1 MKITKALPMAALA
14 ALSLVLAGCGAS
26 ASPAVN
32 LSASGGIQVPDIP
45 AATEVGESEGE
56 VNIIAWAG
64 FVEDGST
71 NPAADWVTQ
80 FEKQTQCVVNRKV
93 GATSDEMVQ
102 LMRSGDYDLV
112 SASGDA
118 SLRLIA
124 GGDVAPI
131 NTPLIPNFGNIVEG
145 LKGQIYDTFNGKSYG
160 VPIGR
165 GANVLMYNTEHVS
178 EAPDSW
184 ADTWKADSEYS
195 GKVLAYDS
203 PIYIADAAVYLM
215 ATQPHLGITN
225 PYALDQKQLTA
236 AVELLKTQNDVV
248 GEYWNDALK
257 AVSSISSG
265 TAHLG
270 TGWQVI
276 VNLAQGDGGK
286 VESVLPKEGA
296 TGWSDTWMISAKS
309 KNPNCAYKWMDWA
322 SSAEINAKIAQNF
335 GMAPANALACEGS
348 EANAAHC
355 ETFHAT
361 DEAYYKNVWMWTTPV
376 EQCVDGRKDVTCTNY
391 QEWTKAWTEIKG

>member
-1 MKITKALPMAALA
+1 MKITKALPLA
-14 ALSLVLAGCGAS
+14 VLASLSLALTACGGS
-26 ASPAVN
+26 APTPA
-32 LSASGGIQVPDIP
+32 ASGGIEVPDIP
-45 AATEVGESEGE
+45 AATEVGEGEGE

-71 NPAADWVTQ
+71 NPEADWVSE
-80 FEKQTQCVVNRKV
+80 FEDQTGCVVNRKV

-102 LMRSGDYDLV
+102 LMRTGEYDLV

-131 NTPLIPNFGNIVEG
+131 NTDLIPNFGNIVDG
-145 LKGQIYDTFNGKSYG
+145 LKGQIYDTLNGKSYG

-165 GANVLMYNTEHVS
+165 GANVLMYNTEAVP

-184 ADTWKADSEYS
+184 EATWDPSSEYA
-195 GKVLAYDS
+195 GEIMAYDS
-203 PIYIADAAVYLM
+203 PIFIADAAVYLM
-215 ATQPHLGITN
+215 ATQPELGITN
-225 PYALDQKQLTA
+225 PYALDKEQLAA
-236 AVELLKTQNDVV
+236 AVELLKGQNEIA

-265 TAHLG
+265 TAALG

-276 VNLAQGDGGK
+276 VNIAQADGGT

-296 TGWSDTWMISAKS
+296 TGWSDTWMLAAETE
-309 KNPNCAYKWMDWA
+309 NPNCAYKWMDWA
-322 SSAEINAKIAQNF
+322 SSAEVNAQIAQNF

-348 EANAAHC
+348 TKNEEHC
-355 ETFHAT
+355 ATFHAT
-361 DEAYYKNVWMWTTPV
+361 DEEYYKQVWMWTTPV
-376 EQCVDGRKDVTCTNY
+376 EECIDGRTDATCTNY

>member
-1 MKITKALPMAALA
+1 MRVSRRLTGIAAMTAAAALA
-14 ALSLVLAGCGAS
+14 LTACSGGGTDAGAS
-26 ASPAVN
+26 
-32 LSASGGIQVPDIP
+32 SGGIKVPDLP
-45 AATEVGESEGE
+45 AAASVGEGEGQ
-56 VNIIAWAG
+56 VNIVAWAG

-71 NPAADWVTQ
+71 NPDADWVSK
-80 FEKQTQCVVNRKV
+80 FEADTQCKVNRKV

-102 LMRSGDYDLV
+102 LMRTGEYDLV

-131 NTPLIPNFGNIVEG
+131 NTELIPNFGNIVEG
-145 LKGQIYDTFNGKSYG
+145 LKGQIYDTLNGKSYG

-165 GANVLMYNTEHVS
+165 GANVLMYNTDKVS
-178 EAPDSW
+178 EAPTSW
-184 ADTWKADSEYS
+184 KDTWEADSPYKGS
-195 GKVLAYDS
+195 VMAYDS
-203 PIYIADAAVYLM
+203 PIFIADAAVYLM
-215 ATQPHLGITN
+215 ATKPELNIKN
-225 PYALDQKQLTA
+225 PYALDKDQLAA
-236 AVELLKTQNDVV
+236 AVELLKTQNGIA

-265 TAHLG
+265 TAALG

-276 VNLAQGDGGK
+276 VNIAQADGGK
-286 VESVLPKEGA
+286 VKSVLPEEGA

-309 KNPNCAYKWMDWA
+309 KNPNCAYKWMDYA
-322 SSAEINAKIAQNF
+322 SSAEVNAQIAQNF
-335 GMAPANALACEGS
+335 GMAPANAKACEGS
-348 EANAAHC
+348 EKNVSHC

-361 DEAYYKNVWMWTTPV
+361 DESYYKQVWMWTTPV
-376 EQCVDGRKDVTCTNY
+376 EQCIDGRTDVQCTNY

>member
-1 MKITKALPMAALA
+1 MKITKALPLAALA
-14 ALSLVLAGCGAS
+14 SLSLVLAGCGGDAS
-26 ASPAVN
+26 TSDA
-32 LSASGGIQVPDIP
+32 GTTGIQVPDLP
-45 AATEVGESEGE
+45 MASEVGESEGQ

-71 NPAADWVTQ
+71 NPDADWVSA
-80 FEKQTQCVVNRKV
+80 FEEETKCQVNRKV

-102 LMRSGDYDLV
+102 LMRSGEYDLV

-131 NTPLIPNFGNIVEG
+131 NTDLIPNFGNIVDG
-145 LKGQIYDTFNGKSYG
+145 LKGQVYDTLNGKSYG

-165 GANVLMYNTEHVS
+165 GANVLMYNTDHVAQ
-178 EAPDSW
+178 APDSW
-184 ADTWKADSEYS
+184 APLWEEDTEYA
-195 GKVLAYDS
+195 GKTMAYDS

-215 ATQPHLGITN
+215 ATQPDLGITN
-225 PYALDQKQLTA
+225 PYALDEEQLAA
-236 AVELLKTQNDVV
+236 AVELLKTQNGLV

-265 TAHLG
+265 TAHMG

-296 TGWSDTWMISAKS
+296 TGWSDTWMIAAEA
-309 KNPNCAYKWMDWA
+309 KNPNCAYKWMDYA
-322 SSAEINAKIAQNF
+322 SSAEVNAQISQNF

-361 DEAYYKNVWMWTTPV
+361 DEDYYKQVWMWTTPV
-376 EQCVDGRKDVTCTNY
+376 EQCVDGRTDVTCTNY